1 MDSSTTAFFTKS
13 RRCAP
18 VASDPS
24 FRYGVEQEASES
36 NRKGC
41 AMFGRLGSTR
51 KVSESRRVL
60 TTLAE
65 LIATLSSGLFTGAAI
80 YINLVEHPA
89 RMQTGIRPALTEF
102 APSYHRATVT
112 QVSLASAGFLS
123 ALVAWR
129 FRSDSRWLIGGGLLV
144 SSIPFTALV
153 ILPTNKKL
161 LDPATANDL
170 ELAEKLLTRW
180 GRLHAVRSVLSLASL
195 LTFLLVLVKRR
206 G

>member
-1 MDSSTTAFFTKS
+1 M
-13 RRCAP
+13 
-18 VASDPS
+18 
-24 FRYGVEQEASES
+24 FR
-36 NRKGC
+36 
-41 AMFGRLGSTR
+41 RLGSTR
-51 KVSESRRVL
+51 DVSESRRIS

-65 LIATLSSGLFTGAAI
+65 LIATLSSGLFTGASI

-89 RMQTGIRPALTEF
+89 RMQTGIRPALAEF

-112 QVSLASAGFLS
+112 QVSLAVAGFLS
-123 ALVAWR
+123 ALIAWR
-129 FRSDSRWLIGGGLLV
+129 FRSDVRWLIGGGLLV
-144 SSIPFTALV
+144 SVVPFTALV

-170 ELAEKLLTRW
+170 DLAEKLLTRW

-195 LTFLLVLVKRR
+195 LMFLLLLVKHR

>member
-1 MDSSTTAFFTKS
+1 
-13 RRCAP
+13 
-18 VASDPS
+18 
-24 FRYGVEQEASES
+24 
-36 NRKGC
+36 
-41 AMFGRLGSTR
+41 MFGRLGSTR
-51 KVSESRRVL
+51 DVSESRRIL

-65 LIATLSSGLFTGAAI
+65 LIATLSSGLFTGASI

-112 QVSLASAGFLS
+112 QVSLAVAGFLS
-123 ALVAWR
+123 ALIAWR
-129 FRSDSRWLIGGGLLV
+129 SRSDVKWLIGGGLLV
-144 SSIPFTALV
+144 SVIPFTALV

-170 ELAEKLLTRW
+170 DLAEKLLTRW

-195 LTFLLVLVKRR
+195 LMFLLLLVKRR